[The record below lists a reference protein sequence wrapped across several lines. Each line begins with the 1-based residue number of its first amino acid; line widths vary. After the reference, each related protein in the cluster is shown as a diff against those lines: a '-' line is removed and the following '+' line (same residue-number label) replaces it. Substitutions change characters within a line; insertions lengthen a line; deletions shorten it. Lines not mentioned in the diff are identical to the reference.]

1 MANSENLAE
10 LQKGPEA
17 WNRWRKKH
25 PDVLMDFTEADLRA
39 ANLSGADLAEAQL
52 QGAKL
57 MQADLGGAKLSEA
70 DLGGANLGGANLA
83 GADLAEADLAEANL
97 GRAILSE
104 AKLEEAKLLG
114 ADLAGANLGR
124 AILRGANLGGANLSG
139 ANLAEAD
146 LSSVDF
152 GSADL
157 GGANLGGAKLSG
169 ANLAGADLGGADFH
183 ETVLRETLFGATDLR
198 DVKGLETCKHRG
210 PSMVDYRTLVKSGP
224 LPLAF
229 LRGCGLPDALINFL
243 PSLLNQPIQFY
254 SCFISY
260 STKDQKFAERLY
272 ADLQN
277 KGVRCWF
284 APHDIQGGKKI
295 HEQIDEAIRLYDRL
309 LLLLSEHS
317 MESKWV
323 KTEIANAR
331 AREEREKQRMLFPVR
346 LVDFETLR
354 DWKCFDADTG
364 TDSAR
369 EIREYFIPDFSKW
382 KDHDSYQKAF
392 DRLLKDLKAEAERV
406 DTAKG
411 RAD

>member
-1 MANSENLAE
+1 MANPEHLAKLRE
-10 LQKGPEA
+10 GPEA
-17 WNRWRKKH
+17 WNRWREEH
-25 PDVLMDFTEADLRA
+25 LEVVPDLRDA
-39 ANLSGADLAEAQL
+39 NLIGANLSGT
-52 QGAKL
+52 
-57 MQADLGGAKLSEA
+57 
-70 DLGGANLGGANLA
+70 NL
-83 GADLAEADLAEANL
+83 
-97 GRAILSE
+97 I
-104 AKLEEAKLLG
+104 
-114 ADLAGANLGR
+114 
-124 AILRGANLGGANLSG
+124 GANLSG
-139 ANLAEAD
+139 AGLIR
-146 LSSVDF
+146 
-152 GSADL
+152 
-157 GGANLGGAKLSG
+157 ANLSWAGLGEAYLLR
-169 ANLAGADLGGADFH
+169 ANLRGADLHKTLLG
-183 ETVLRETLFGATDLR
+183 ETMFSATDLSE
-198 DVKGLETCKHRG
+198 VKGLHTCRHRL
-210 PSMVDYRTLVKSGP
+210 PSTIDYRTLAMSGP

-229 LRGCGLPDALINFL
+229 LRGCGLPDVLIDYL

-260 STKDQKFAERLY
+260 STKDQEFAERLH

-309 LLLLSEHS
+309 LLLLSQDS

-323 KTEIANAR
+323 KTEIADAR
-331 AREEREKQRMLFPVR
+331 AREERENRRMLFPVR

-392 DRLLKDLKAEAERV
+392 DRLLKDLKAEADRA
-406 DTAKG
+406 DTATG